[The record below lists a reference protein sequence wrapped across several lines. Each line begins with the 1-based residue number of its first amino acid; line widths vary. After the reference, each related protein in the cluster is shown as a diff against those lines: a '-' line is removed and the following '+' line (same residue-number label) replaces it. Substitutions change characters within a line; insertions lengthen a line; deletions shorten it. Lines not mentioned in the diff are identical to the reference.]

1 MEQEA
6 EKDESKWGF
15 CQDTVDYDDIRK
27 KVKFLINSM
36 IPQILSIK
44 EEQMKLIPQGQKL
57 IENYDKEDYEQS

>member
-44 EEQMKLIPQGQKL
+44 EEQMKLIP
-57 IENYDKEDYEQS
+57 